1 LANPLKILL
10 TVHQF
15 LPEYFSGT
23 EILTYSVAQALIK
36 AGHEVCVFT
45 GFPARTHL
53 PDAQRFDTYELDG
66 MKVHR
71 FYHAYV
77 PMGEQTVVTE
87 IEYDN
92 RLTARYF
99 AALLK
104 NDAPDIVHF
113 FHLSRLGSG
122 LIDATVSAGIPAF
135 YTPTDFWSV
144 CPTSQLLLGGG
155 NVCTGPSA
163 TGGNCVRHVAE
174 LTRGAAVKRASKL
187 VPDWAV
193 EMVTRLTAN
202 GTLPQYPMSS
212 EIAAMSRRR
221 PFIVERLNWL
231 RRIISPTKLM
241 TGVLIANGVDPSRI
255 TQSAYG
261 IDMQAY
267 NASIVEPLDARPLT
281 IGFIGTLAQHKGCHV
296 LIEAVRKLD
305 ATKARLKIFGNLTD
319 FPDYV
324 ARLRTLVAGADN
336 IEFCGT
342 FPNAKVA
349 NVIAKFD
356 LLVVPSLWYE
366 NTPLV
371 VYSAL
376 AAKRPVIASHFP
388 GLAEAVTH
396 GENGLLFEPGNV
408 QALTQAFSK
417 ILAEPNFIA
426 QLSRNCRPPKS
437 SVQYVDELLAI
448 YAQDLG
454 AGVKQHIPK
463 GARSFEP
470 LQQSSGQGY
479 IAGWA
484 VISNDAPM
492 RLEILG
498 GGKVLSHTNR
508 FLPRPDVKAGFARQG
523 VSFSSDN
530 VGFVVNLA
538 KPFDRNELKLRVCG
552 KEGVTTEFDLH
563 TLALGA
569 SAQVHPG
576 CFVGIDQ
583 EQQPQ
588 S

>member
-1 LANPLKILL
+1 MNLLKILL

-53 PDAQRFDTYELDG
+53 PDAQRFDTYDLDG

-71 FYHAYV
+71 FYYAHV
-77 PMGEQTVVTE
+77 PMGEQAVVTE

-99 AALLK
+99 TGLLESF
-104 NDAPDIVHF
+104 APDLVHF

-122 LIDATVSAGIPAF
+122 LIDATVSAAIPAF

-144 CPTSQLLLGGG
+144 CPTSQLLLAGGK
-155 NVCTGPSA
+155 VCAGPSA

-174 LTRGAAVKRASKL
+174 LTRGAAVKRVSKL

-193 EMVTRLTAN
+193 ELATRLTAN
-202 GTLPQYPMSS
+202 GILPNYPMSS

-221 PFIVERLNWL
+221 PFVVERLNWL
-231 RRIISPTKLM
+231 CRIISPTKLM
-241 TGVLIANGVDPSRI
+241 TGVLTANGVEPKRI

-267 NASIVEPLDARPLT
+267 NASTVEPLGVRVLT
-281 IGFIGTLAQHKGCHV
+281 IGFIGTLAPHKGCHV
-296 LIEAVRKLD
+296 LIEAFRKLD
-305 ATKARLKIFGNLTD
+305 VAKVRLKIYGNLTD

-324 ARLRTLVAGADN
+324 TRLRILTAGANN
-336 IEFCGT
+336 IDFCGT
-342 FPNAKVA
+342 FPNAEVA
-349 NVIAKFD
+349 NVIATFD

-388 GLAEAVTH
+388 GLAEAVTD

-408 QALTQAFSK
+408 QALVQGFAK
-417 ILAEPNFIA
+417 LLVEPNLIA
-426 QLSRNCRPPKS
+426 QLSQNCRPPKS

-448 YAQDLG
+448 YAQYLG
-454 AGVKQHIPK
+454 ASYKPQIPQA
-463 GARSFEP
+463 ARLFEQ
-470 LQQSSGQGY
+470 LEQSTGQGY

-484 VISNDAPM
+484 VIANDEPA
-492 RLEILG
+492 LIEIIADS
-498 GGKVLSHTNR
+498 KVLSHTTR
-508 FLPRPDVKAGFARQG
+508 FLPRPDVKASFARQG

-530 VGFVVNLA
+530 VGFVVSFA
-538 KPFDRNELKLRVCG
+538 KPFDRNDLKMRVSG
-552 KEGVTTEFDLH
+552 KDGVAAEFDL
-563 TLALGA
+563 GA
-569 SAQVHPG
+569 VAPG
-576 CFVGIDQ
+576 SSTQFPTDCYVGIDQ